1 MRYLFA
7 VWTLIVMVMAV
18 VVLPTSEG
26 FLLLPTT
33 IPSTAG
39 KATCSSTTMLHAA
52 KSKEEDLEL
61 TRQVIAQFI
70 DGGGG
75 SSAASVT
82 TAAAT
87 TTEASAVVAEAE
99 ETTKKQ
105 EKKQKKPKKQSQQA
119 AAGDD
124 TIDISKLD
132 IRVGLITKAWDHP
145 DADKLYCEEID
156 IGEEAGP
163 RSISSGLRYHYDTA
177 DDLLNKR
184 VLVLANLKSRKL
196 VGFPSHGMVLC
207 ASQEGGKVE
216 LIEPPKTANIGD
228 RITARGYDG
237 EPATENQVLKKKML
251 DAIFPD
257 LNTNENGLPCF
268 KGVPLGVAGSDSD
281 DYCTSSLPNVPVG

>member
-1 MRYLFA
+1 MRYFVA

-18 VVLPTSEG
+18 LAVLPTSEG
-26 FLLLPTT
+26 FLSPTT

-61 TRQVIAQFI
+61 TRQVIAQFM
-70 DGGGG
+70 DGGG
-75 SSAASVT
+75 SSAD
-82 TAAAT
+82 AAAKTT
-87 TTEASAVVAEAE
+87 TTEEPPTVAEAE
-99 ETTKKQ
+99 DSTKKQ
-105 EKKQKKPKKQSQQA
+105 EKKKPKKQQQQA
-119 AAGDD
+119 PAGDD

-156 IGEEAGP
+156 IGEDSGP

-216 LIEPPKTANIGD
+216 LIEPPKSANIGD
-228 RITARGYDG
+228 RITAKGFEG
-237 EPATENQVLKKKML
+237 EPATENQILKKKML
-251 DAIFPD
+251 DAVFPD
-257 LNTNENGLPCF
+257 LNTNENGVPCY
-268 KGVPLGVAGSDSD
+268 KGVPLGVVGSDSD